1 MTKHH
6 QGEQH
11 FRAKLTDDE
20 VELMRQ
26 LYESSPLGYE
36 RIASKFNCGASTVRD
51 IVQYRTRCYPA

>member
-6 QGEQH
+6 RGEQH
-11 FRAKLTDDE
+11 HGQSQIHRHSHDH
-20 VELMRQ
+20 RQ

>member
-6 QGEQH
+6 RGEQH

-26 LYESSPLGYE
+26 LYESSPL
-36 RIASKFNCGASTVRD
+36 ATSA
-51 IVQYRTRCYPA
+51 